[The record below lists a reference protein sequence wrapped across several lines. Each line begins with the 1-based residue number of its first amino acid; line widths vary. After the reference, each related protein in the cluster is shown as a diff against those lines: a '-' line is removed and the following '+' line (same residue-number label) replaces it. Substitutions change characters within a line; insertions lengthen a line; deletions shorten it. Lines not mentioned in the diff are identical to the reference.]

1 MTPPPSAA
9 PAPSTYICCGRT
21 LSSSTAVV
29 PRCRSCGGTMK
40 LVER

>member
-9 PAPSTYICCGRT
+9 PAPRTYICCGRT
-21 LSSSTAVV
+21 RRISLAVL

-40 LVER
+40 LIER

>member
-9 PAPSTYICCGRT
+9 PAPRIYICCGRT
-21 LSSSTAVV
+21 RSSSLAVL

-40 LVER
+40 LIER

>member
-1 MTPPPSAA
+1 MTPRSKPS
-9 PAPSTYICCGRT
+9 PAPTTYICCGHT
-21 LSSSTAVV
+21 LRSSAAVL

>member
-9 PAPSTYICCGRT
+9 PAPRTYICCGRT
-21 LSSSTAVV
+21 RSSSLAVL

-40 LVER
+40 LIER